1 MNLKHLFVAVPTALC
16 ITPTTEARV
25 SGCLLGNRANGEG
38 FLGLAHSHRSRT
50 GQPRTGHARL
60 SE

>member
-38 FLGLAHSHRSRT
+38 FLGLAPPIPNGAT
-50 GQPRTGHARL
+50 QNGPRAFIRII
-60 SE
+60 